1 MMDEQQIKALV
12 SQIRVLESEA
22 NKHTGIQRAELFR
35 AAGRI
40 KNQVATLLNQQGKGQ
55 QQQGAGIPS
64 PDEYFG
70 SKLPQGFEENYF
82 SGDYLTDEQR
92 SYFNNLTPEMESY
105 FSAPKIQN
113 FDNAPDAPK
122 QQQPAKEKDDSEDGL
137 RRRIYAALGIF
148 Y

>member
-1 MMDEQQIKALV
+1 MDEQIKALV
-12 SQIRVLESEA
+12 NQIRILESEA
-22 NKHTGIQRAELFR
+22 NRHTGNQRAELFR

-40 KNQVATLLNQQGKGQ
+40 KDQVATLLNQQGKGQ

-70 SKLPQGFEENYF
+70 SN
-82 SGDYLTDEQR
+82 LTQQQR
-92 SYFNNLTPEMESY
+92 EYFNNLTPEMEQY
-105 FSAPKIQN
+105 FAVPKIQN
-113 FDNAPDAPK
+113 FDNAPSAPK
-122 QQQPAKEKDDSEDGL
+122 QPAPAETKQKDDDEAEL

>member
-1 MMDEQQIKALV
+1 MDEQIKALV
-12 SQIRVLESEA
+12 NQIRILESEA
-22 NKHTGIQRAELFR
+22 NRHTGSQRAELFR

-40 KNQVATLLNQQGKGQ
+40 KDQVATLLNQQGKGQ

-70 SKLPQGFEENYF
+70 SNLTQQQREYF
-82 SGDYLTDEQR
+82 KNS
-92 SYFNNLTPEMESY
+92 LTPEMESY
-105 FSAPKIQN
+105 FNCLTDEQRDYFSPDKNIAH

-122 QQQPAKEKDDSEDGL
+122 QDPAKAKDDDDSEAEL

>member
-1 MMDEQQIKALV
+1 MDEQIKALV
-12 SQIRVLESEA
+12 SQIRILETEA
-22 NKHTGIQRAELFR
+22 NNKHTPAERAELFR

-70 SKLPQGFEENYF
+70 DNLTQQQREYF
-82 SGDYLTDEQR
+82 KNS
-92 SYFNNLTPEMESY
+92 LTPEMESY
-105 FSAPKIQN
+105 FNCLTDEQRDYFSPDKNIAN
-113 FDNAPDAPK
+113 FDNAPSAPK
-122 QQQPAKEKDDSEDGL
+122 QPAPAETKQKDDDEAEL
-137 RRRIYAALGIF
+137 RRRIYAALDIF